1 MSTSKTNPSRS
12 DVGESPARSAIV
24 RAVTRVSPRAR
35 TWCDPVDALQGARN
49 NTSGR
54 RWSISSTENGHDLE
68 ARSSSSRPR
77 ADSVGKSPMG
87 RIADRLMNMRD
98 SITSLPAQSVWTA
111 RTNYAWDIR
120 LMFKRRITN
129 LYVSF
134 CSLKSYVEVNY
145 SGFRKILKKYVSSA
159 FA

>member
-1 MSTSKTNPSRS
+1 
-12 DVGESPARSAIV
+12 
-24 RAVTRVSPRAR
+24 
-35 TWCDPVDALQGARN
+35 
-49 NTSGR
+49 
-54 RWSISSTENGHDLE
+54 
-68 ARSSSSRPR
+68 
-77 ADSVGKSPMG
+77 MG

-98 SITSLPAQSVWTA
+98 SITSLPTQSVWTA

-120 LMFKRRITN
+120 LLFKRRITN

-159 FA
+159 FVWINCLT